1 MSDEQSVLLGRSS
14 AELIE
19 AHPVESGRV
28 RPHRVLDGDGFKIR
42 MLTMDTGTIMREHR
56 APVPILVQVVAGGI
70 RFRVAGAEH
79 ALSPGGTI
87 TVAAGVLHE
96 LEADHPSHVLLVLLG

>member
-1 MSDEQSVLLGRSS
+1 MSDEQYLLLGRR
-14 AELIE
+14 AADLVE
-19 AHPVESGRV
+19 AHPVEPGRV

-42 MLTMDTGTIMREHR
+42 MLTMDAGTTLSEHR
-56 APVPILVQVVAGGI
+56 APVPILVQVVSGGI
-70 RFRVAGAEH
+70 RFRVAGAAH
-79 ALSPGGTI
+79 TLAPGGTI